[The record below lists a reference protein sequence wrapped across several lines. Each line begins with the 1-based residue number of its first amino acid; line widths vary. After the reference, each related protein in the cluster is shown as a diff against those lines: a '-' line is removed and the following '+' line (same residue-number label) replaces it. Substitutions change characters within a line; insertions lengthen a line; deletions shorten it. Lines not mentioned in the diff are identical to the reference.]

1 VTVKE
6 SVVIK
11 IKSPDVRLAYGFP
24 LNPDGEGTAH
34 YFDWYSRE
42 LALIEAD
49 QDATLTLD
57 ETPFNT
63 LRGWVEYTRQER
75 GWAAEPNIS
84 SSITGQLKGAVAR
97 TEL

>member
-1 VTVKE
+1 MATTQSHPE
-6 SVVIK
+6 ERTARELLS
-11 IKSPDVRLAYGFP
+11 RRAHYLGT
-24 LNPDGEGTAH
+24 DGEGTAH

-49 QDATLTLD
+49 QETTLNLD
-57 ETPFNT
+57 ETPFDT

-84 SSITGQLKGAVAR
+84 SSVTGQLKGAVAR